1 VKERNNMI
9 DICENCY
16 EEANLVKVKGL
27 QVCSSCVKEMSG
39 SSSASG
45 DFEDEIAVLENTYD
59 MPGVMS
65 DDDVVDMFRD
75 EYLGY

>member
-1 VKERNNMI
+1 VNEREKYMI

-16 EEANLVKVKGL
+16 EEANIVA
-27 QVCSSCVKEMSG
+27 QNMCASCVKDEMG
-39 SSSASG
+39 APEVEML
-45 DFEDEIAVLENTYD
+45 DNIEDMV
-59 MPGVMS
+59 GVMS

>member
-1 VKERNNMI
+1 MI

-16 EEANLVKVKGL
+16 EEANIVA
-27 QVCSSCVKEMSG
+27 QNMCASCVKDEMG
-39 SSSASG
+39 APEVEML
-45 DFEDEIAVLENTYD
+45 DDNIDD
-59 MPGVMS
+59 MVGVMS

>member
-1 VKERNNMI
+1 MKERKYMI

-16 EEANLVKVKGL
+16 EEANLVKMQGM
-27 QVCSSCVKEMSG
+27 QVCKTCVSDMSSESEPD
-39 SSSASG
+39 SILINDDDLDA
-45 DFEDEIAVLENTYD
+45 F
-59 MPGVMS
+59 VMS